1 MTIVGPDLRF
11 RGIASFYCSNEKVSA
26 LLTTEIVTVG
36 KYRSISREVALT
48 LGIQDHFLPF
58 INTLVGR
65 PWELILA

>member
-48 LGIQDHFLPF
+48 LGIQDHCLLF
-58 INTLVGR
+58 INTLVER
-65 PWELILA
+65 PWGFILA